1 MRQHQW
7 GAVLLVALPDRP
19 GMLHLLGQFGE
30 QTGRQRHNPVVP
42 AFGPPDAE
50 AASFEVYVFDTRIE
64 RLLNPH
70 AAAVKQPCDQVGR
83 VAALVLDGLKKQLRF
98 GDRWCMARM
107 NRPLSRTH
115 AIVLGDRARL
125 GRSHAAPSPAGP
137 DRRGVT
143 KWCVIAAAP
152 KSGWRGRQPPRPRR
166 ARSLATAS
174 LRLSTERVDVA
185 NRLPQEITVK
195 EEYGVQSLV
204 LRAGR
209 DITVARQARERQD

>member
-64 RLLNPH
+64 RLRNPH
-70 AAAVKQPCDQVGR
+70 AAAVTQACDQVGR

-98 GDRWCMARM
+98 RDRWCRGHL
-107 NRPLSRTH
+107 NRRLSRSL
-115 AIVLGDRARL
+115 AIVWGYGARL
-125 GRSHAAPSPAGP
+125 GRSHAAPSPGGR

-143 KWCVIAAAP
+143 KWCVIA
-152 KSGWRGRQPPRPRR
+152 
-166 ARSLATAS
+166 
-174 LRLSTERVDVA
+174 
-185 NRLPQEITVK
+185 
-195 EEYGVQSLV
+195 
-204 LRAGR
+204 
-209 DITVARQARERQD
+209 

>member
-64 RLLNPH
+64 RLRNPH

-107 NRPLSRTH
+107 NRPLS
-115 AIVLGDRARL
+115 
-125 GRSHAAPSPAGP
+125 
-137 DRRGVT
+137 
-143 KWCVIAAAP
+143 
-152 KSGWRGRQPPRPRR
+152 
-166 ARSLATAS
+166 
-174 LRLSTERVDVA
+174 TERVDVA
-185 NRLPQEITVK
+185 NRLPQDITVK

-209 DITVARQARERQD
+209 DITVASQAGEELLQLLFAAKPFGHFAQRRHVAAQPENVKLLCGKGLVLSPDDLSHSADCLCRIHCLWGTA